1 MRKLNVTSQGGG
13 TVTHELTE
21 ALVTIGRNAGN
32 VIQLDDPSV
41 SGQHA
46 QLQLDGDD
54 YQLTDL
60 DSTNGTR
67 VNGNVVKTAMLRPG
81 DRLRFGKVDVAYVSD
96 SNEAAQPLPAP
107 APVQATLADVS
118 ARPADFANASPF
130 PNRKAQRDPAR
141 TAIFALVGIAILA
154 WLGSMIA
161 LLQMQPP
168 AP

>member
-13 TVTHELTE
+13 TVMHELTE
-21 ALVTIGRNAGN
+21 TLVTIGRNAGN
-32 VIQLDDPSV
+32 LIQLDDPSV

-46 QLQLDGDD
+46 QLQLAGDD
-54 YQLTDL
+54 YELTDL

-67 VNGNVVKTAMLRPG
+67 VNGNTVKTATLRPG
-81 DRLRFGKVDVAYVSD
+81 DRVRFGKVDAAYVSD
-96 SNEAAQPLPAP
+96 SNEPAQPLPAP
-107 APVQATLADVS
+107 ELAQAHPADVS

-130 PNRKAQRDPAR
+130 PNRKTQRDPTR

-154 WLGSMIA
+154 WLGSMLA

>member
-1 MRKLNVTSQGGG
+1 MRNLNVTSQGGG
-13 TVTHELTE
+13 TVTHELSET
-21 ALVTIGRNAGN
+21 LVTIGRNVGN

-46 QLQLDGDD
+46 QLQLAGDD

-67 VNGNVVKTAMLRPG
+67 VNGSVVKTVTLRAG
-81 DRLRFGKVDVAYVSD
+81 DRVRFGKVEVAYVSD
-96 SNEAAQPLPAP
+96 SNEAAQPLPTP
-107 APVQATLADVS
+107 QPVEAQVADVS

-130 PNRKAQRDPAR
+130 PNRKAQRDSVRA
-141 TAIFALVGIAILA
+141 ALFALVAVAILA
-154 WLGSMIA
+154 FIASMIA